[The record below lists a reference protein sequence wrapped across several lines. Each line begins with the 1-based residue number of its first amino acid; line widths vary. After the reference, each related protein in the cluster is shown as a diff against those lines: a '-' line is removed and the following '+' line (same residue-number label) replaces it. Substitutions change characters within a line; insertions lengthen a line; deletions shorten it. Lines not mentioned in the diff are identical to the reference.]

1 MARAKSFDTRIVFL
15 IVVNHTAN
23 HEVLSNFLLNG
34 GWLQIAKWLTIFS
47 EKGQSA
53 GIIEVL
59 KCLQK
64 LPVTLDTLK
73 LSVNNPDEPDTA
85 HVKLPGKMIKTL
97 RKHEDKVIKELSTE
111 IYKMWE
117 ALLPKKI
124 GEEKVTKK
132 KIKEEKKVKKTKA
145 AALRRE

>member
-23 HEVLSNFLLNG
+23 HAVLSNFLLNG

-73 LSVNNPDEPDTA
+73 LSVNNPDEPDAA

-97 RKHEDKVIKELSTE
+97 RKHEDKVIKELSTD
-111 IYKMWE
+111 IYKQWE
-117 ALLPKKI
+117 ALLPKKVD
-124 GEEKVTKK
+124 EKVMKK
-132 KIKEEKKVKKTKA
+132 KMKEEKKVKKAKA